1 MKNNLKFSYRTFWN
15 IALLTFASS
24 LATVPVLAQRISL
37 TGMYEQDVIELP
49 DGVKESE
56 NDLVISQD
64 PASSKKIWVSNLLN
78 GSRIYALAAARND
91 EKITYKVPAQS
102 VNGYQ
107 INVGWVI
114 YDLEEDQ
121 LTVSINNGVDKVGK
135 PGKVSI
141 GTDGNVEGGGVKIG
155 KEGSISAPG
164 VSIDKSGV
172 KVDYSKALGGISY
185 IGHKAG
191 TTK

>member
-1 MKNNLKFSYRTFWN
+1 MKNNLKINKSASRS
-15 IALLTFASS
+15 IAFLVLVFA
-24 LATVPVLAQRISL
+24 LATVPVSAQRVAL
-37 TGMYEQDVIELP
+37 PGTYEQDVVELP

-64 PASSKKIWVSNLLN
+64 PASSKKIWLSNLLQ
-78 GSRIYALAAARND
+78 GSRIYALAATRDD
-91 EKITYKVPAQS
+91 EKITYKVPVQT
-102 VNGYQ
+102 VDGYR
-107 INVGWVI
+107 IKVGWVI

-121 LTVSINNGVDKVGK
+121 LTVSINNGVDNVGK

-141 GTDGNVEGGGVKIG
+141 GIDGNVEGGGVKIG
-155 KEGSISAPG
+155 KKGSISAPG
-164 VSIDKSGV
+164 VEIDKNGV

-191 TTK
+191 R